1 MKRTERKFL
10 KHYIKAFRGFGR
22 KHKTTEDFLGNT
34 KALTEISVQKLSRNE
49 DKAFLMEISRILRVI
64 MSIVEHPHL
73 STKREEIVA
82 RIEQVKQLSN
92 EEFSRAIKES
102 SFWKK
107 RGIEMVPENVYSYQ
121 NVDELHIYENRFIC
135 LLLNLLEEEVRE
147 YSTFYLALLPTLD
160 EKDNL
165 AKTEEDVGEMIELIK
180 GLAKRISIIKNTRF
194 YKEIS
199 KLRPIGRNVQRTN
212 ILIRDNLYKQ
222 CFIFYRRFMA
232 TNEEKVLAR
241 DLSNYYSAIILETI
255 AERGFVLTENK
266 NLARTKKWNFKSP
279 DFRIVFQKIA
289 PTHFQLVVAH
299 PKSKRVCKHLLI
311 LSTSLKGEEILL
323 PEGDYESVDILSLW
337 RVCNYEDRG
346 NAPYVLP
353 LKEKELVERW
363 FLGKTAIIEGDY
375 KIYSSFCPMC
385 KSRVVEED
393 GEVWCK
399 TCNGKY
405 RFVGKKKESKIWF
418 ISRRGL

>member
-10 KHYIKAFRGFGR
+10 KHYIKVFRGFSR
-22 KHKTTEDFLGNT
+22 KFKTTEDFLGNT
-34 KALTEISVQKLSRNE
+34 KNLTEISVQKLSRNE
-49 DKAFLMEISRILRVI
+49 DRAFLTEISRILRII

-73 STKREEIVA
+73 ATKREEIVA

-92 EEFSRAIKES
+92 EEFSRAVKES

-107 RGIEMVPENVYSYQ
+107 RGIDMVPENVYYYQ

-147 YSTFYLALLPTLD
+147 YSAFYLSLLPTVD
-160 EKDNL
+160 EKSNL
-165 AKTEEDVGEMIELIK
+165 AQPLEDVGEMIELIK
-180 GLAKRISIIKNTRF
+180 ELSKRISIIKNTRF

-212 ILIRDNLYKQ
+212 ILIKDNLYKQ

-232 TNEEKVLAR
+232 TGEEKVVAR
-241 DLSNYYSAIILETI
+241 DLSNYYTAIILETI
-255 AERGFVLTENK
+255 SERGFVLRENK
-266 NLARTKKWNFKSP
+266 NLARTKKWNFKSS
-279 DFRIVFQKIA
+279 DFRLTFQKIA
-289 PTHFQLVVAH
+289 PSAFQLVVVH

-311 LSTSLKGEEILL
+311 LTTSLKGEETVL
-323 PEGDYESVDILSLW
+323 PEGKWESVDILSLW
-337 RVCNYEDRG
+337 RVCAFEDREK
-346 NAPYVLP
+346 APYVLP
-353 LKEKELVERW
+353 LAEKELVERW
-363 FLGKTAIIEGDY
+363 FLGKTAIITGDY

-405 RFVGKKKESKIWF
+405 RFVSKKKDSQIWF